1 MNKKVHTNNLS
12 DVLSR
17 GVSEV
22 IVKSE
27 LIDIL
32 KNQSSLRIKMGFDPS
47 SPDLHLGHAVGLRKL
62 RQLQELGH
70 TIVVI
75 VGDWTAQIG
84 DPSGRS
90 STRPTLTKEEVEKNS
105 ETYLNQFFKIV
116 DPENTEIRYQSE
128 WFNDFR
134 LSDIV
139 NLTGRFTV
147 AQFLARE
154 DFNNRMKM
162 NKPIALTEFLY
173 PLLQAYDSVITK
185 ADIEI
190 GGVDQKFNLLVG
202 RDLQSMLGQKPQN
215 LIMVP
220 LLVGT
225 DGHHKMSK
233 SLNNAIGLTDHPN
246 DIYGKIMSLSDESI
260 IPYLTTLTDIAFET
274 INEMNN
280 SIKEETT
287 NPMEIK
293 KILAKEIVT
302 NFYSS
307 DKAKHAEI
315 HFEQTIQKKSIPQKT
330 RVFTLSSSLIDEKY
344 RLTNLLVTVSLAS
357 SISASK
363 RLLKQGSI
371 KINGQKITENLLVS
385 SIKSQSIIQIG
396 SKNSVELNINHKK

>member
-1 MNKKVHTNNLS
+1 MNKKVHTKKIS
-12 DVLSR
+12 DALSR

-32 KNQSSLRIKMGFDPS
+32 ENQSSLRIKMGFDPS

-90 STRPTLTKEEVEKNS
+90 STRPILTKEEVEKNS

-116 DPENTEIRYQSE
+116 DPKNTEVRHQSE
-128 WFNDFR
+128 WFNNFS

-139 NLTGRFTV
+139 NLTSRFTV

-154 DFNNRMKM
+154 DFSNRMKI

-173 PLLQAYDSVITK
+173 PLLQAYDSVITN

-190 GGVDQKFNLLVG
+190 GGIDQKFNLLVG

-225 DGHHKMSK
+225 DGHQKMSK

-246 DIYGKIMSLSDESI
+246 DIYGKIMSLSDESM
-260 IPYLTTLTDIAFET
+260 IPYLTTLTDIPFET
-274 INEMNN
+274 ITEMDK

-302 NFYSS
+302 NFYSN
-307 DKAKHAEI
+307 DIAKNAELY
-315 HFEQTIQKKSIPQKT
+315 FEQTVQKKSIPDTTK
-330 RVFTLSSSLIDEKY
+330 VFDLSSSLINENY
-344 RLTNLLVTVSLAS
+344 RLTSLLVTANLSNS
-357 SISASK
+357 TSESK

-371 KINGQKITENLLVS
+371 RINGQKITENLLVS

-396 SKNSVELNINHKK
+396 SKKSVELNIK